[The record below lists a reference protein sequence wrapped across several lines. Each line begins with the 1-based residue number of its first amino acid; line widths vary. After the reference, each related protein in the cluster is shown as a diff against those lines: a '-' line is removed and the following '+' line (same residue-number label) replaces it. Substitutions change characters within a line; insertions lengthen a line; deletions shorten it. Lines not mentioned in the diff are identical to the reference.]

1 LVPEFMLSVAAGLV
15 AGRFIGRFGSRAVL
29 AVGVSVQGLAT
40 LPPVFLGCV
49 RVASRTRQPQPP
61 VAGWRRGRLRE
72 PALQVAEHKRYG

>member
-1 LVPEFMLSVAAGLV
+1 MLSVAAGLV